1 MDLNYRFSECFSI
14 PRSRVDDWFDPLL
27 PVDTELSVDPF
38 RIYVDTKKP
47 WEGAH
52 DRLIDFFNMVLEL
65 VAKSNGRTSSAHWQA
80 AERLLLFP
88 EPPEFCLGYGQTPL
102 GAGSAERLRATML
115 AAAQTTIRLGIE
127 SIEHFEELTLFQEQV
142 GADRIGDIACNVL
155 KEDFI
160 AYTHGVI
167 ERHQLWDKTTEIG
180 VRHARW
186 SREHLAWLDESVPL
200 LVNPFT
206 RRPIGVILTPARFLR
221 KLPTVDP
228 LDFWE
233 YAYVNENEQI
243 RGQFNFDVGR
253 NVAAKEIVRLAQSN
267 PDVVRRYI
275 KRLEKAPLPAYDLE
289 KDPKG
294 EVNWYNA
301 ATRFALDV
309 PPPPDEP
316 ESPKDFCAFVQSL
329 LQEFVWLMED
339 RGHADLLWVGT
350 KPRSEKHV
358 QSAFDLAMVGYCKAH
373 NIDLT
378 RESNAGRGPVDF
390 KFSRGWKRRALVEI
404 KLANNTRYWDGLI
417 KQTPQYMRSEGIN
430 CGYFLTVQFTD
441 EDLSRDRVSRV
452 EDAARK
458 VSEDRGYEV
467 MPIFVDARPKPS
479 ASKL

>member
-1 MDLNYRFSECFSI
+1 M
-14 PRSRVDDWFDPLL
+14 
-27 PVDTELSVDPF
+27 DTELSVDPF

-47 WEGAH
+47 WDGAH

-80 AERLLLFP
+80 AERLLMFP
-88 EPPEFCLGYGQTPL
+88 EPPEFCLGYGRTPL
-102 GAGSAERLRATML
+102 GAGSAERLRDTML
-115 AAAQTTIRLGIE
+115 VAAQTTVRLGIE
-127 SIEHFEELTLFQEQV
+127 SIQHFEELTLFQEQV
-142 GADRIGDIACNVL
+142 GADRIGDVSCNVL

-160 AYTHGVI
+160 AYTREVI
-167 ERHQLWDKTTEIG
+167 ERHGLWDRATDIA

-228 LDFWE
+228 MDFWE

-253 NVAAKEIVRLAQSN
+253 NVEAKEIVRLAQSN

-275 KRLEKAPLPAYDLE
+275 KRLEKAPPPAYDLE

-301 ATRFALDV
+301 AARFALGV

-316 ESPKDFCAFVQSL
+316 ESPDEFCEFVQSL

-358 QSAFDLAMVGYCKAH
+358 QSAFGLAMVGYCKTH
-373 NIDLT
+373 DIDLT
-378 RESNAGRGPVDF
+378 PESNAGRGAVDF
-390 KFSRGWKRRALVEI
+390 KFSQGWQRRALVEI
-404 KLANNTRYWDGLI
+404 KLANNTRFWDGLMR
-417 KQTPQYMRSEGIN
+417 QTDQYMKSEGIS

-441 EDLSRDRVSRV
+441 EDLSSDRISRV
-452 EDAARK
+452 EVVAKKMSD
-458 VSEDRGYEV
+458 ERGYKV
-467 MPIFVDARPKPS
+467 TPIFVDARPKPS